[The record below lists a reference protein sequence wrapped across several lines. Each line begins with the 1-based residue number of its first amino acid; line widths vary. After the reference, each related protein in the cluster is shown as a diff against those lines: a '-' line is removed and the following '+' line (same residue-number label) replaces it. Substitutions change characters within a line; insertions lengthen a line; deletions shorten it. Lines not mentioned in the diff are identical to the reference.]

1 MRSKVALMDKEKW
14 DVNESRSVRS
24 LWVWRGFL
32 MMALV
37 AAGVAILLAD
47 NHDNT
52 LAIGWGVIAAGWF
65 GISMLLWKK
74 HLDQNP

>member
-1 MRSKVALMDKEKW
+1 VALMDQKKW
-14 DVNESRSVRS
+14 EVDQSRSVQS
-24 LWVWRGFL
+24 VWVWRAFL

-37 AAGVAILLAD
+37 AVGIAILLAT

-52 LAIGWGVIAAGWF
+52 YAIGWGVIAAGWF

>member
-1 MRSKVALMDKEKW
+1 
-14 DVNESRSVRS
+14 
-24 LWVWRGFL
+24 
-32 MMALV
+32 MMALL

-47 NHDNT
+47 NHDDT

-65 GISMLLWKK
+65 GISMFLWKK